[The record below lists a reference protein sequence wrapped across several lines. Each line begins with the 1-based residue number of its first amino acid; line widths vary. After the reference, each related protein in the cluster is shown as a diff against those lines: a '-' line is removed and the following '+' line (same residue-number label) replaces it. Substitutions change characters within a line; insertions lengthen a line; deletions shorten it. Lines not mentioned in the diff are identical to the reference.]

1 MTEEH
6 SFNDTGE
13 CHQDTAECQRVRE
26 TLARVGD
33 KWSVLIIMRLADA
46 PHRFNELR
54 RVIGG
59 ISPRILTL
67 TLRGLERDGLI
78 TRTAYDTV
86 PPSVEYKIT
95 ELGLSLKQAVILL
108 GKWAIDNQEP
118 VHKARE
124 LFYKRDPANKA
135 E

>member
-1 MTEEH
+1 
-6 SFNDTGE
+6 
-13 CHQDTAECQRVRE
+13 
-26 TLARVGD
+26 
-33 KWSVLIIMRLADA
+33 MRLADA
-46 PHRFNELR
+46 PHRFNELK

-59 ISPRILTL
+59 ISQRILTL

-86 PPSVEYKIT
+86 PPSVEYRIT
-95 ELGLSLKQAVILL
+95 ELGLSLKQAVMLL

>member
-13 CHQDTAECQRVRE
+13 CHKDTAECQRVRE

-46 PHRFNELR
+46 PHRFNELK

-59 ISPRILTL
+59 ISQRILTL

-95 ELGLSLKQAVILL
+95 ELGLSLKKAVVQL
-108 GKWAIDNQEP
+108 GTWAIENQEP

-124 LFYKRDPANKA
+124 LFFRRDTDKKA
-135 E
+135 L

>member
-13 CHQDTAECQRVRE
+13 CHQDTSECQRVRE

-46 PHRFNELR
+46 PHRFNELK
-54 RVIGG
+54 RVVGG
-59 ISPRILTL
+59 ISQRILTL

-95 ELGLSLKQAVILL
+95 ELGLSLKKQVVQL
-108 GKWAIDNQEP
+108 GTWAIENQEP

-124 LFYKRDPANKA
+124 LFFRRDTDKKA
-135 E
+135 L